1 MLRVLTLLNLFII
14 NSFIFAQRSEVGLLG
29 GGSYYIGD
37 LNPTKQFLMTRP
49 AAGILYRYNFNPR
62 FAFKGNFFYG
72 TVAADDAVSKFN
84 KDRSLSFKSHVSDF
98 SAELEFNFL
107 PFVPGNSKFPW
118 TPYVFAGISLFKFNP
133 LGFYQGKWI
142 ELQPLHTEGQG
153 TTIYPDRKPYSLT
166 SFAIPFG
173 LGVKYNFW
181 RTYSLGFEYGLRK
194 TFTDYL
200 DDVSSTYADPRVL
213 SSQNGP
219 VAAYFGDP
227 SKTPGDITNIGMQ
240 RGNSQN
246 KDWYSF
252 FGITISSKIR
262 FKGETCPVYEKSRM
276 RSSGLYQ

>member
-1 MLRVLTLLNLFII
+1 MRRIFFLLTFLFCE
-14 NSFIFAQRSEVGLLG
+14 SVVFAQRSEVGALI

-37 LNPTKQFLMTRP
+37 LNPSKHFLMTRP

-62 FAFKGNFFYG
+62 FAFKGNFYYG
-72 TVAADDAVSKFN
+72 TVAGDDGIANFN
-84 KDRSLSFKSHVSDF
+84 KERGLSFKSHVSDF
-98 SAELEFNFL
+98 TAGIEFNFL

-118 TPYVFAGISLFKFNP
+118 TPYVFAGVSLFKFNP
-133 LGFYQGKWI
+133 LGKYKGKWI
-142 ELQPLHTEGQG
+142 ELQPMHTEGQG

-181 RTYSLGFEYGLRK
+181 RTYSIGFEYGIRK

-213 SSQNGP
+213 NSQNGP
-219 VAAYFGDP
+219 VSAYFGDP
-227 SKTPGDITNIGMQ
+227 SKDPTDIGNIDMQ

-252 FGITISSKIR
+252 FGITISSKIK
-262 FKGETCPVYEKSRM
+262 FKGETCPVYEKGR
-276 RSSGLYQ
+276 RGSSGLYQ